1 MDTRVSYPVKIKLK
15 AIEMRLA
22 GVSVNEVLLQLNIGN
37 YAQLKTWMTWYING
51 EMYRLKQP
59 VGKQYSHGKGPE
71 FESKTSKLKKA
82 ENWQLKENI
91 ETLKKY
97 KELERKL

>member
-1 MDTRVSYPVKIKLK
+1 METIVSYPVKIKLK

-22 GVSVNEVLLQLNIGN
+22 GVSVNEVLLQPNIRN
-37 YAQLKTWMTWYING
+37 HAQLKTWMTWYING
-51 EMYRLKQP
+51 EMHRLKQP
-59 VGKQYSHGKGPE
+59 VGKKYSHGKGPE

-82 ENWQLKENI
+82 ENWQLKEQI
-91 ETLKKY
+91 EILKKY